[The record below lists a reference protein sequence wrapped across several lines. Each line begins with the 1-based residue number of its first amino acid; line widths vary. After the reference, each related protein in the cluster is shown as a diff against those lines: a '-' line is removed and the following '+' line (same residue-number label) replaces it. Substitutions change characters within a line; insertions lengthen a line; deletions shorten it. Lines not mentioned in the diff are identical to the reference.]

1 MPITDLHSLQDH
13 LQEALEIEHATIPPY
28 LCALYSIPEGSNR
41 EAASVIRSVVMEEM
55 LHMILVANVMNAVGR
70 KPVLAKQGFIKPYP
84 TPLPHSDDSF
94 SVELLPFSEQALSIF
109 LKIERPA
116 KVGAPPQPD
125 RFHTIG
131 QYYEALE
138 EALTR
143 LTKELG
149 PSKVFTGTPA
159 DQVPPGRWYYG
170 GGGDVVPVCDLDSA
184 LRALKEVTE
193 QGEGLD
199 HTIWDGDKAPELAH
213 YFRFAELRAQRRYLP
228 EDTEASGPS
237 GPEVPVDFGA
247 VAPMGANPRSDDYR
261 AHPDIHR
268 QMVKGNRIYTR
279 LLCQLQ
285 AAFRGTPD
293 ALRDAVPIMYEF
305 RYQAEALMRIP
316 SPLSPGTTVGPSF
329 EFDPDAVS

>member
-1 MPITDLHSLQDH
+1 MPIKDLHSLRDH
-13 LQEALEIEHATIPPY
+13 LQEALELEHATIPPY

-55 LHMILVANVMNAVGR
+55 LHMILVANVMNAVGG
-70 KPVLAKQGFIKPYP
+70 KPVLAKKGFIKRYP
-84 TPLPHSDDSF
+84 GPLPHSDDSF
-94 SVELLPFSEQALSIF
+94 SVELLPFSERALDIF

-131 QYYEALE
+131 QFYEAIE

-143 LTKELG
+143 LTDKLG
-149 PSKVFTGTPA
+149 PDKVFTGIEA

-170 GGGDVVPVCDLDSA
+170 GGGEVVPVRCLESA
-184 LRALKEVTE
+184 LRALREVTDE
-193 QGEGLD
+193 GEGLD
-199 HTIWDGDKAPELAH
+199 HTIWDGDKGQELAH
-213 YFRFAELRAQRRYLP
+213 YFRFAELRAQRGYLP
-228 EDTEASGPS
+228 EDTEKSGPS
-237 GPEVPVDFGA
+237 GPELPVDFGA
-247 VAPMGANPRSDDYR
+247 VAPMRPNPRSDDYR
-261 AHPDIHR
+261 AHPAIYR

-279 LLCQLQ
+279 LLRQLQ
-285 AAFRGTPD
+285 AAFTGTPE

-329 EFDPDAVS
+329 EFDQTA

>member
-1 MPITDLHSLQDH
+1 MRITDLHSLQDH

-28 LCALYSIPEGSNR
+28 LCALYSIPEGTNR

-70 KPVLAKQGFIKPYP
+70 KPVLAKEGFIKPYP
-84 TPLPHSDDSF
+84 GPLPHSDDSF
-94 SVELLPFSEQALSIF
+94 VVELLPFSERALNIF

-116 KVGAPPQPD
+116 KAGAPPQPE

-131 QYYEALE
+131 QFYEAIE

-143 LTKELG
+143 LTKEMG
-149 PSKVFTGTPA
+149 PSRVFTGIEA

-170 GGGDVVPVCDLDSA
+170 GGGQVVPVIDLESA
-184 LRALKEVTE
+184 LRALKEVTDE
-193 QGEGLD
+193 GEGLD
-199 HTIWDGDKAPELAH
+199 HTIWDGDKSEELAH
-213 YFRFAELRAQRRYLP
+213 YFRFAELREQRCFLP
-228 EDTEASGPS
+228 EDTEKSGPS
-237 GPEVPVDFGA
+237 GPELPVDFGV
-247 VAPMGANPRSDDYR
+247 VAPMRPNPRSDDYR
-261 AHPDIHR
+261 GHPAIHR

-279 LLCQLQ
+279 LLRQLQ
-285 AAFRGTPD
+285 TALTGTPD

-316 SPLSPGTTVGPSF
+316 SPLSPGMTVGPSF
-329 EFDPDAVS
+329 EFDQNA